1 MKNRNGGNDMK
12 KIMLIIFSLL
22 AILVLY
28 SVGAYLKESANVK
41 KAVWEQFGS
50 ETKEFIKGSWR
61 SGSVGKVTLTASMGN
76 LSDESYIGKE
86 VYIVSFTTK
95 NPNPIR
101 NTIGVYASLE
111 DYKIIGVGNE
121 D

>member
-1 MKNRNGGNDMK
+1 MK
-12 KIMLIIFSLL
+12 KIMLTILSLA
-22 AILVLY
+22 AILALY
-28 SVGAYLKESANVK
+28 SGASYLKESADVR
-41 KAVWEQFGS
+41 KAVWEQFDS
-50 ETKEFIKGSWR
+50 ETKEFIKGTWR
-61 SGSVGKVTLTASMGN
+61 NGSLGKVTLNANMGN

-95 NPNPIR
+95 NPNPTI

-111 DYKIIGVGNE
+111 DYKIIGAGNV